1 MGVTS
6 AKLSF
11 EQVFDI
17 EDALI
22 MFIDYLKDGDED
34 DKKRAERVQE
44 TYDHFEEETIKGA
57 DHEADS

>member
-1 MGVTS
+1 MGYTS
-6 AKLSF
+6 VKLSF

-34 DKKRAERVQE
+34 DKKRAERAQE
-44 TYDHFEEETIKGA
+44 TYDHFEKEPIKGA
-57 DHEADS
+57 KNEQD

>member
-11 EQVFDI
+11 DQVFDI

-34 DKKRAERVQE
+34 DKKRAEQVQE
-44 TYDHFEEETIKGA
+44 TYDHFEKETIKGA
-57 DHEADS
+57 KHEQD